1 MRANTSLFVHYLTF
15 FDIVNILMK
24 IRQRSTYHKNGIKF
38 LTLRWV
44 VNALSHGIRESKQYA
59 NSSGYTPIND
69 SPIPNFPTQTL
80 QISSSGHLS
89 LDGVLALR
97 EVDVAL
103 GGLLKDTGGVLLG
116 QTATDGTGLLGA
128 EVEGK
133 VLLVLVEQAK
143 LGALVGVD
151 DGQDLGDRLAD
162 VVAVEGT
169 MSVMPCHLQAPSL
182 AIWVSLETGGSLMG
196 L

>member
-1 MRANTSLFVHYLTF
+1 MPR
-15 FDIVNILMK
+15 
-24 IRQRSTYHKNGIKF
+24 
-38 LTLRWV
+38 
-44 VNALSHGIRESKQYA
+44 
-59 NSSGYTPIND
+59 
-69 SPIPNFPTQTL
+69 
-80 QISSSGHLS
+80 HLS

-103 GGLLKDTGGVLLG
+103 GGLLEDTLGILLG
-116 QTATDGTGLLGA
+116 QAATDGTGLLGA

-151 DGQDLGDRLAD
+151 DGEDLGDRLAD
-162 VVAVEGT
+162 VVAVERE
-169 MSVMPCHLQAPSL
+169 MSVMPCHLQAPSP
-182 AIWVSLETGGSLMG
+182 AIGSLVGDKGGLMG

>member
-1 MRANTSLFVHYLTF
+1 M
-15 FDIVNILMK
+15 D
-24 IRQRSTYHKNGIKF
+24 
-38 LTLRWV
+38 
-44 VNALSHGIRESKQYA
+44 ALSHGIRESKQYA

-80 QISSSGHLS
+80 HISSPGHLS
-89 LDGVLALR
+89 LDGVLALG
-97 EVDVAL
+97 EVGVAL
-103 GGLLKDTGGVLLG
+103 GGLLEDTGGILLG
-116 QTATDGTGLLGA
+116 QAATDGAGLLGA

-151 DGQDLGDRLAD
+151 DGQDLSDRLAD
-162 VVAVEGT
+162 VVAVERE

-182 AIWVSLETGGSLMG
+182 AIGGLVGDGGELMG